1 MKKLLKFPFLCLLVL
16 SVVAAM
22 PFVWQEIGLLPE
34 LPQQEANV
42 SLPAPDPDPELRDPE
57 PAPALDPEPVPQPD
71 PIPQPDPV
79 PDPVPVPEPVP
90 EPAPDPDPLPE
101 PPELHGPVKPEN
113 PFENAL
119 FIGDSRTVGLYE
131 YAGITDA
138 DFYANTGMSVFTM
151 FKDESEGNVRDML
164 LEQLLTEKQYDRIY
178 LMLGINELGYPL
190 QMVVDKYAQIVA
202 RVRELQPEAYL
213 HLQANMHVTAARSA
227 GDKLYNNENLNRLNQ
242 EAVAPLADNEQIFY
256 LDVNI
261 LFDDE
266 QGGLIDEY
274 TGDGVHLYARHYGLW
289 ADWLWENTPA

>member
-1 MKKLLKFPFLCLLVL
+1 MKKLLKYPFLCLLVL
-16 SVVAAM
+16 TVIAAM

-34 LPQQEANV
+34 LPRQEAN
-42 SLPAPDPDPELRDPE
+42 LPPPAPDPAPELREPEPEPEPVPE
-57 PAPALDPEPVPQPD
+57 PAPAPQPEPDPIPEPVPQPD
-71 PIPQPDPV
+71 PIP
-79 PDPVPVPEPVP
+79 EP
-90 EPAPDPDPLPE
+90 
-101 PPELHGPVKPEN
+101 PPELQGPVKPEN

-131 YAGITDA
+131 YAGISDA

-151 FKDESEGNVRDML
+151 FKDESEGNVRDVL
-164 LEQLLTEKQYDRIY
+164 LEQLLTERKYDRIY

-190 QMVVDKYAQIVA
+190 QMVVDKYAQVVA

-227 GDKLYNNENLNRLNQ
+227 TDKLYNNENLNKLNQ
-242 EAVAPLADNEQIFY
+242 EAVAPLADNEYIFY
-256 LDVNI
+256 LDVNA

-289 ADWLWENTPA
+289 ADWLRENTPA